1 MSEID
6 LHGKK
11 GLVYGVANNR
21 SIAWAISQ
29 ALAGAG
35 AEVAFTYQNERL
47 RAPVEKTVSSLGEP
61 VLLECDATDD
71 SNVEEVSVRAAAQLG
86 RLDIVVHCIA
96 FAGRDDLGGDFS
108 ATDRDGFRTA
118 LEASA
123 YTLIPVTRYAAA
135 NMGEEGGSVVTMTFD
150 ASTRETCIVRTGRTN
165 TPLQALNLMNDV
177 TYIEAARR
185 LAEKMIADGG
195 MTPEERLSYGYRT
208 ATAHRPRPAAQAV
221 LMAGLQSHMDHY
233 QNNREAALE
242 LISMGESPR
251 DETLDVAELASYTMV
266 ASLILNLDGTI
277 TKE

>member
-1 MSEID
+1 MIRD
-6 LHGKK
+6 
-11 GLVYGVANNR
+11 
-21 SIAWAISQ
+21 Q
-29 ALAGAG
+29 ALAVAG
-35 AEVAFTYQNERL
+35 L
-47 RAPVEKTVSSLGEP
+47 LVEKVGGPSVKPYQPEGLWADMVEGGYGDYVE
-61 VLLECDATDD
+61 AT
-71 SNVEEVSVRAAAQLG
+71 G
-86 RLDIVVHCIA
+86 
-96 FAGRDDLGGDFS
+96 DDLYRRSLYTFWK
-108 ATDRDGFRTA
+108 RT
-118 LEASA
+118 LGPP
-123 YTLIPVTRYAAA
+123 T
-135 NMGEEGGSVVTMTFD
+135 MMTFD